1 MYMKKFVNVVAVA
14 VLVLSAA
21 ATSAQPQSGDVGVF
35 ADQAGTLST
44 FSLVPFNSTQRV
56 HVVGFDLGD
65 LKSFEFGVNGFDGW
79 FVFGT
84 QINGNLNLG
93 GAFSD
98 VGFADFIVGT
108 GGCID
113 GSGAIWLATITFG
126 DFTGLPVV
134 DRPLCMR
141 ASSSTATFQGV
152 PGYFRCDGSVPQD
165 QQAVEFGVAQ
175 NGGEFY
181 PDGCLIVNP
190 SQVEG
195 PVSLDAASF
204 GEMKARF

>member
-152 PGYFRCDGSVPQD
+152 PGVLPLRRFRSPGPAGS
-165 QQAVEFGVAQ
+165 GVRRRPERWGILPGRLPDRESVA
-175 NGGEFY
+175 GGGSGF
-181 PDGCLIVNP
+181 PGRRQL
-190 SQVEG
+190 
-195 PVSLDAASF
+195 
-204 GEMKARF
+204 R